1 MIEVIK
7 AGALTTVQDI
17 GRIGYRH
24 LGVTQA
30 GALDRPALC
39 LANRLL
45 SNPDN
50 TPVLE
55 LTFGQSIFLFKR
67 DAWIALTGADF
78 DARID
83 NKPIVC
89 GWRYSIKAGQK
100 LSLRGGNKG
109 MRAYVAVDGGVKVP
123 LVMDSA
129 ATDLTSGI
137 GGFHGRALEAGD
149 SLTLGSA
156 HPLRR
161 QVGAIQKSWNGHIR
175 ALATKHTQAFSL
187 KSQQTFWQTQW
198 QLSAESNR
206 ASAILNGEILT
217 LAKPFPVQSHTVKPG
232 VIQVSA
238 SGQPLVLLADAK
250 TTSNHPQIAV
260 IIEADLW
267 KLAQTRPGQ
276 TVTFE
281 LVDDEQAATAQA
293 EWHDYFYRLQRS
305 LG

>member
-7 AGALTTVQDI
+7 AGALTTVQDL
-17 GRIGYRH
+17 GRMGYRH

-55 LTFGQSIFLFKR
+55 LTFGQSIFQFKR
-67 DAWIALTGADF
+67 DAWIALSGADF
-78 DARID
+78 NARID
-83 NKPIVC
+83 NKPISC
-89 GWRYSIKAGQK
+89 GWRYSVKAGQK

-109 MRAYVAVDGGVKVP
+109 MRAYLAIDGGINVP
-123 LVMDSA
+123 LVMESA
-129 ATDLTSGI
+129 ATDLTTGI
-137 GGFHGRALEAGD
+137 GGFYGRALEAGD
-149 SLTLGSA
+149 HLILGPA

-161 QVGAIQKSWNGHIR
+161 QVGTIQKSWNNRIR
-175 ALATKHTQAFSL
+175 ALKTVHTQAFSL
-187 KSQQTFWQTQW
+187 QSQRTFWQTQW
-198 QLSAESNR
+198 RLSAESNR
-206 ASAILNGEILT
+206 AAARLAGEVLT
-217 LAKPFPVQSHTVKPG
+217 LAHPVAIQTHTALPG
-232 VIQVSA
+232 VIQVA
-238 SGQPLVLLADAK
+238 SGQPLVLLADARP
-250 TTSNHPQIAV
+250 SDYPQIAM

-276 TVTFE
+276 TIQFE
-281 LVDDEQAATAQA
+281 LVDDEQAARALA

-305 LG
+305 LN